1 MLTEKRMIM
10 KSIKITALLLLS
22 SFCVAIKAM
31 DVSSERQLLDSTIS
45 AEQYINMIEGSGQWG
60 KYAEMIS
67 AMRNADY
74 SRYGT
79 NLYRTLIVTVRMLV
93 TTLQSQRMS
102 DPTSVTRGLVQANVK
117 MKIEA
122 AYNKFKDGV
131 QKRTIRELKAD

>member
-31 DVSSERQLLDSTIS
+31 DVSSER
-45 AEQYINMIEGSGQWG
+45 QWG